1 MKRTTLLLLVLSIAI
16 VAVMLPSFGKKR
28 TALWLSDFPDK
39 ASYQFPL
46 GFLWGAASAA
56 QHVESQQFLVSHLRE
71 VWNAINHGGAD
82 IRGYMHWSFND
93 NFEWAEGFTARFGL
107 VKVDYD
113 NNFQRIPKPSADIYT
128 QIIQS
133 NAISDEL
140 MQRHA
145 EK

>member
-1 MKRTTLLLLVLSIAI
+1 
-16 VAVMLPSFGKKR
+16 
-28 TALWLSDFPDK
+28 
-39 ASYQFPL
+39 
-46 GFLWGAASAA
+46 
-56 QHVESQQFLVSHLRE
+56 
-71 VWNAINHGGAD
+71 
-82 IRGYMHWSFND
+82 MHWSFND

-140 MQRHA
+140 MQRYA
-145 EK
+145 KK